1 MLISRC
7 LIIEVTGTYAIWVDN
22 CGGQNKCW
30 TLYTM
35 MVGLVNSQESM
46 IENVT
51 LKYFT
56 VGHSFMSADN
66 FHSSVER
73 EMKKMDKVYD
83 FNDFIQCVAGRPR
96 VYVS

>member
-1 MLISRC
+1 
-7 LIIEVTGTYAIWVDN
+7 
-22 CGGQNKCW
+22 
-30 TLYTM
+30 M

-46 IENVT
+46 IEKVT